1 MARLVLID
9 TADQL
14 PGLLPLHGWSALMAS
29 ELVLVRS
36 ADHLFVPHLELAELR
51 HEVVPDSDER
61 AKWIVRR
68 ADAEGEVTYLFGPA
82 DDEGF
87 TRTLG
92 LEAARAGV
100 EVEVVYFM
108 LAPKGVELLDL
119 VRVTER
125 LRGPGGCPWDR
136 EQTAATLAPHAVEEV
151 YELLDAITSGD
162 PGAIREELGDVL
174 FQVVFQA
181 QVAEDAGEFT
191 IDDVAKGIVAKLVRR
206 HPHVFGDV
214 EVADAQE
221 VIANWERLK
230 ATEKPERESV
240 FEGVPA
246 ALPALQLASTV
257 QGRAE
262 RAGLVPDLGDAAAD
276 LARAELERFL
286 AAGTAAEREAALGDL
301 LGAVVALARRRGLHA
316 EQALR
321 AAVTRFRT
329 QVEAEEV
336 ERRG

>member
-9 TADQL
+9 TVDQL
-14 PGLLPLHGWSALMAS
+14 PGLLPIHGWSALMAS
-29 ELVLVRS
+29 ELVLVGA
-36 ADHLFVPHLELAELR
+36 ADHSFVPHLELAELR
-51 HEVVPDSDER
+51 HEVVPDTHER
-61 AKWIVRR
+61 ARWIVRR
-68 ADAEGEVTYLFGPA
+68 TEAESEVAYLFGPA
-82 DDEGF
+82 DDESF

-108 LAPKGVELLDL
+108 LAPKGVELLGL
-119 VRVTER
+119 VRTVER

-136 EQTAATLAPHAVEEV
+136 EQTPATLAPHAVEEI
-151 YELLDAITSGD
+151 YELIDAIAAGD
-162 PGAIREELGDVL
+162 PDAIREELGDVL

-191 IDDVAKGIVAKLVRR
+191 IDDVAKGITAKLVRR
-206 HPHVFGDV
+206 HPHVFGDE

-230 ATEKPERESV
+230 AAEKPERASV
-240 FEGVPA
+240 FEGIPV
-246 ALPALQLASTV
+246 ALPALQLADTV

-262 RAGLVPDLGDAAAD
+262 RAGLAPDLGGAD
-276 LARAELERFL
+276 RARAELERFL
-286 AAGTAAEREAALGDL
+286 GARAAGEREAALGDL
-301 LGAVVALARRRGLHA
+301 LGVLVTLARHHGLHA

-321 AAVTRFRT
+321 AAVVRFRT
-329 QVEAEEV
+329 QVEAAQ
-336 ERRG
+336 RS